1 MPITSLLETQT
12 SANFTVEGLLE
23 VLMIAI
29 GCGLVMSLVY
39 LFTYRKE
46 NYSKGLSITI
56 ILLPAIVS
64 MIIMMVSSMA
74 TALGVAGAFSIIRF
88 RSTQGNP
95 KDLAYIFS
103 ALAIGLACGR
113 GYWLAALVLTV
124 VLAVVLLVLYFV
136 GFATPRTPKMQL
148 KVTIPESLNYKG
160 AFDEVMAK
168 YTKSY
173 KLVKVKS
180 TNFGT
185 MFDLTFV
192 VVFNKG
198 INEKEFLDDVRML
211 NGNLNIMLQ
220 DFVYDP
226 DILQ

>member
-1 MPITSLLETQT
+1 MTITSILGTQFMWT
-12 SANFTVEGLLE
+12 TF
-23 VLMIAI
+23 LMVIGSAI
-29 GCGLVMSLVY
+29 GCGLTMSLTY

-46 NYSKGLSITI
+46 NYSKGLSITM
-56 ILLPAIVS
+56 ILLPAIVAT
-64 MIIMMVSSMA
+64 IIMMVASSWGA
-74 TALGVAGAFSIIRF
+74 ALGVAGAFSIIRF

-103 ALAIGLACGR
+103 TLAIGLSCGQ
-113 GYWLAALVLTV
+113 GYIYLAMVFTV
-124 VLAVVLLVLYFV
+124 ILAVVLLALHFV
-136 GFATPRTPKMQL
+136 GYASPRTPKMQL

-160 AFDEVMAK
+160 VFDEVMAK
-168 YTKSY
+168 YTKNY

-192 VVFNKG
+192 VEFVKDVD
-198 INEKEFLDDVRML
+198 EKAFLDDLRML

>member
-1 MPITSLLETQT
+1 MVITSILGSEFLLTTFLQVVGT
-12 SANFTVEGLLE
+12 
-23 VLMIAI
+23 AI
-29 GCGLVMSLVY
+29 GCGLILSMVY

-46 NYSKGLSITI
+46 SYSKGLSITM
-56 ILLPAIVS
+56 ILLPAIVAT
-64 MIIMMVSSMA
+64 IIMMVASDWGA
-74 TALGVAGAFSIIRF
+74 ALGVAGAFSIIRF

-103 ALAIGLACGR
+103 TLAIGLSCGQ
-113 GYWLAALVLTV
+113 GYVILAAIFTGILV
-124 VLAVVLLVLYFV
+124 VVLLALYFV
-136 GFATPRTPKMQL
+136 GYANPRSTKMQL

-160 AFDEVMAK
+160 VFDEVMTK
-168 YTKSY
+168 YTTNY
-173 KLVKVKS
+173 KLIKVKS

-192 VVFNKG
+192 ITFVKDVD
-198 INEKEFLDDVRML
+198 EKAFLDDLRML

-220 DFVYDP
+220 DYVYDP

>member
-1 MPITSLLETQT
+1 MIITSILGTEFRLTTFLQVIGV
-12 SANFTVEGLLE
+12 A
-23 VLMIAI
+23 IA
-29 GCGLVMSLVY
+29 CGLVLSLVY

-46 NYSKGLSITI
+46 NYSKGLSITM
-56 ILLPAIVS
+56 ILLPAIVAT
-64 MIIMMVSSMA
+64 IIMMVASSWGA
-74 TALGVAGAFSIIRF
+74 ALGVAGAFSIIRF

-103 ALAIGLACGR
+103 TLAIGLSCGQ
-113 GYWLAALVLTV
+113 GYIQLAMIFTGI
-124 VLAVVLLVLYFV
+124 LAVVLLALYFI
-136 GFATPRTPKMQL
+136 GYATPRTPKMQL

-160 AFDEVMAK
+160 VFDEVMAK
-168 YTKSY
+168 YTRNY

-192 VVFNKG
+192 VEFVKDVD
-198 INEKEFLDDVRML
+198 EKAFLDDLRML

-220 DFVYDP
+220 DFIYDP

>member
-1 MPITSLLETQT
+1 MNYVINSILEQQFLVKSLLI
-12 SANFTVEGLLE
+12 
-23 VLMIAI
+23 VLGTAI

-56 ILLPAIVS
+56 ILLPAIVAT
-64 MIIMMVSSMA
+64 IIMMVSSNWGA
-74 TALGVAGAFSIIRF
+74 AFGVAGAFSIIRF

-103 ALAIGLACGR
+103 ALACGLACGQ
-113 GYWLAALVLTV
+113 GYIVAALILVAVLS
-124 VLAVVLLVLYFV
+124 VVLLVLYFI
-136 GFATPRTPKMQL
+136 GYATPRSPKMQL

-160 AFDEVMAK
+160 VFDEVMAK
-168 YTKSY
+168 YTKNH

-192 VVFNKG
+192 VEFVKDVD
-198 INEKEFLDDVRML
+198 EKAFLDDLRML

-220 DFVYDP
+220 DYVYDP

>member
-1 MPITSLLETQT
+1 MTITSILGTQFMWT
-12 SANFTVEGLLE
+12 TF
-23 VLMIAI
+23 LMVIGSAI
-29 GCGLVMSLVY
+29 GCGLLMSLVY

-46 NYSKGLSITI
+46 SYSKGLSITM
-56 ILLPAIVS
+56 ILLPAIVAT
-64 MIIMMVSSMA
+64 IIMMVASSWGA
-74 TALGVAGAFSIIRF
+74 ALGVAGAFSIIRF

-103 ALAIGLACGR
+103 TLAIGLSCGQ
-113 GYWLAALVLTV
+113 GYIYLAMGFTAILS
-124 VLAVVLLVLYFV
+124 VVLLLLHFV
-136 GFATPRTPKMQL
+136 GYATPRTPKMQL

-160 AFDEVMAK
+160 VFDEVMTK
-168 YTKSY
+168 YTRNY

-192 VVFNKG
+192 IEFVKNVD
-198 INEKEFLDDVRML
+198 EKAFLDDLRML

-220 DFVYDP
+220 DYVYDP

>member
-1 MPITSLLETQT
+1 MVIKSILGAQ
-12 SANFTVEGLLE
+12 FTVETLLI
-23 VLMIAI
+23 VLATAI
-29 GCGLVMSLVY
+29 GCGLIMSLVY

-56 ILLPAIVS
+56 ILLPAIVAT
-64 MIIMMVSSMA
+64 IIMMVSSNWGA
-74 TALGVAGAFSIIRF
+74 AFGVAGAFSIIRF

-103 ALAIGLACGR
+103 ALAVGLACGQ
-113 GYWLAALVLTV
+113 GYIVAALVMVV
-124 VLAVVLLVLYFV
+124 VLAAVLLILYFV
-136 GFATPRTPKMQL
+136 GYASPRSEKMNL
-148 KVTIPESLNYKG
+148 KITIPESLNYTG
-160 AFDEVMAK
+160 VFDEVMAK
-168 YTKSY
+168 YTNSF

-192 VVFNKG
+192 IAFKKDVDQKL
-198 INEKEFLDDVRML
+198 FLDDLRCL

>member
-74 TALGVAGAFSIIRF
+74 TALGVAGAFSRRWRHFPRSRKSLIR
-88 RSTQGNP
+88 R
-95 KDLAYIFS
+95 
-103 ALAIGLACGR
+103 CR
-113 GYWLAALVLTV
+113 AAH
-124 VLAVVLLVLYFV
+124 A
-136 GFATPRTPKMQL
+136 P
-148 KVTIPESLNYKG
+148 
-160 AFDEVMAK
+160 
-168 YTKSY
+168 
-173 KLVKVKS
+173 
-180 TNFGT
+180 
-185 MFDLTFV
+185 
-192 VVFNKG
+192 
-198 INEKEFLDDVRML
+198 
-211 NGNLNIMLQ
+211 
-220 DFVYDP
+220 
-226 DILQ
+226 

>member
-1 MPITSLLETQT
+1 MVITSILGSEFLLTTFLQVVGT
-12 SANFTVEGLLE
+12 
-23 VLMIAI
+23 AI
-29 GCGLVMSLVY
+29 GCGLILSMVY

-46 NYSKGLSITI
+46 SYSKGLSITM
-56 ILLPAIVS
+56 ILLPAIVAT
-64 MIIMMVSSMA
+64 IIMMVASDWGA
-74 TALGVAGAFSIIRF
+74 ALGVAGAFSIIRF

-103 ALAIGLACGR
+103 TLAIGLSCGQ
-113 GYWLAALVLTV
+113 GYVILAAIFTGILV
-124 VLAVVLLVLYFV
+124 VVLLALYFV
-136 GFATPRTPKMQL
+136 GYANPRSAKMQL

-160 AFDEVMAK
+160 VFDEVMTK
-168 YTKSY
+168 YTTNY
-173 KLVKVKS
+173 KLIKVKS

-192 VVFNKG
+192 ITFVKDVD
-198 INEKEFLDDVRML
+198 EKAFLDDLRML

-220 DFVYDP
+220 DYVYDP